1 MTPSLLNRH
10 TALCEPINFPPNHI
24 THITMSQLN
33 LEIKTKLDALQQALL
48 DSNPS
53 MPTLLRD
60 IHITLKS
67 QPEQVTLMTEQEL
80 YIVIQGLEKQTNT
93 YLAASTVKSSKSAT
107 GKAKLKNATAA
118 DLGFD

>member
-1 MTPSLLNRH
+1 MTPVSLSTLLYVSLSTFH
-10 TALCEPINFPPNHI
+10 PI
-24 THITMSQLN
+24 TSHITMSQLN
-33 LEIKTKLDALQQALL
+33 LEIKTKLDALYHALL

-60 IHITLKS
+60 IHVTLKN

-80 YIVIQGLEKQTNT
+80 HIVIQGLEKQTNT
-93 YLAASTVKSSKSAT
+93 YLAASTVKSSKSAA

>member
-1 MTPSLLNRH
+1 MTPSLLLRTLLYVSLSTFH
-10 TALCEPINFPPNHI
+10 PI
-24 THITMSQLN
+24 TSHITMSQLN

-60 IHITLKS
+60 IHVTLKN

-80 YIVIQGLEKQTNT
+80 HIVIQGLEKQTNT